1 MRYVKGHFVL
11 TGLDVP
17 SMRFKSRP
25 EARDWCRAPYLV
37 VAELYEVALKRW
49 PTARIQMRQE
59 ATLLNHKRLTGFNM
73 FSDRHLVLLSQ
84 KAAAD

>member
-25 EARDWCRAPYLV
+25 EARDSVQADDLHIGQT
-37 VAELYEVALKRW
+37 AL
-49 PTARIQMRQE
+49 
-59 ATLLNHKRLTGFNM
+59 
-73 FSDRHLVLLSQ
+73 SLSQ
-84 KAAAD
+84 STLRLSPQIFRLVIFSVCGPVCSILLTRN

>member
-25 EARDWCRAPYLV
+25 EARDLV
-37 VAELYEVALKRW
+37 QAAYPRLADQGERKGCV
-49 PTARIQMRQE
+49 E
-59 ATLLNHKRLTGFNM
+59 AAIRPHTEGE
-73 FSDRHLVLLSQ
+73 
-84 KAAAD
+84 